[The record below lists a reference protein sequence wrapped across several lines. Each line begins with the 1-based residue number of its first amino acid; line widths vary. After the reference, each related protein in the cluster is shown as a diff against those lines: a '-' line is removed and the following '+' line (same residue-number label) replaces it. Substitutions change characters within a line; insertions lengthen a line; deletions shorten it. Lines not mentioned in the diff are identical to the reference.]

1 MYSNLIF
8 INNTKWHIKTF
19 HRLHHQLKKKM
30 NISKVPQSYMGR
42 MGRKYILFLCY
53 KDLFELKP
61 LNVIS
66 GNVVRKNRVP
76 IYYVKKKK
84 KKIVFPLPGFGS
96 RFVNRRRGRNLG
108 HFEKCRSQERRS
120 VSNPFCSWK
129 LTDSHLL
136 QKGTDVCAC
145 LTS

>member
-1 MYSNLIF
+1 
-8 INNTKWHIKTF
+8 
-19 HRLHHQLKKKM
+19 M
-30 NISKVPQSYMGR
+30 NISKVPRSYMGR

-66 GNVVRKNRVP
+66 SNVVRKNKGFLF
-76 IYYVKKKK
+76 IMWKKK
-84 KKIVFPLPGFGS
+84 KKIVFPLPGFGI
-96 RFVNRRRGRNLG
+96 RFVNHRRGRNLG
-108 HFEKCRSQERRS
+108 HLEKCRSQERRS

-129 LTDSHLL
+129 LTDSRLL

-145 LTS
+145 LTSWQMRPAQLTWEPTGITTLLKRYKHILK